1 MNAVQLQQAVNVS
14 VMKQV
19 QDTAQAQASI
29 LLESLGNT
37 TQSVQAQASHPSL
50 GKSIDIRA

>member
-50 GKSIDIRA
+50 GKTIDIRA